1 VGLGGVSAAFVWVYR
16 KTQDLWTLLGAYIAG
31 AIAAIVLVSIWL
43 SDVAD
48 GKLVA
53 VTVLLLIAAP
63 FAAVWWRDRK
73 QWWALIPAYVMLAV
87 SGVVL
92 IGDAGDEA
100 GGMLVTAYVMFAIAA
115 PFVVVYLLDRANWW
129 ALIPAGVLGI
139 IGVGA
144 AISALTSGDISENA
158 IALLLAL
165 AFIGAGSVMLFRAVR
180 SR

>member
-1 VGLGGVSAAFVWVYR
+1 
-16 KTQDLWTLLGAYIAG
+16 
-31 AIAAIVLVSIWL
+31 
-43 SDVAD
+43 
-48 GKLVA
+48 
-53 VTVLLLIAAP
+53 
-63 FAAVWWRDRK
+63 
-73 QWWALIPAYVMLAV
+73 
-87 SGVVL
+87 
-92 IGDAGDEA
+92 
-100 GGMLVTAYVMFAIAA
+100 
-115 PFVVVYLLDRANWW
+115 VYLLDRANWW